1 MAMNNADWT
10 SFINELKT
18 GNLIEDKTKA
28 KLLLEKEL
36 INAVKKRIPKEKFG
50 ILFSGGVD
58 SSTIALICKRF
69 TNNFNC
75 YTVGFKGSQD
85 VLYAKRVAK
94 ELKLN
99 LKIKILDADEIE
111 KIAKRLIKILDKR
124 DIVSVSVG
132 LVTYSAM
139 ELAKADGINTVF
151 TGLGSEEI
159 FAGYQRHKEAGDIN
173 KECWDGLSMMYGRDF
188 ARDMPI
194 ADFFEVKPETPF
206 LDEDVIKI
214 GMQIPGKFKIGIE
227 NKLILREISNDL
239 GLKKEFAFRKKK
251 AAQYGSNFIKALD
264 KISKK
269 NGFKYKKDYLNSLK

>member
-188 ARDMPI
+188 ERDMPI